1 MREQAISQRQ
11 LPKSRAK
18 AVVLLSGG
26 LDSATVLAIV
36 KEAGRDGVC
45 LTFDYG
51 QRHQKE
57 LEAASSLAEWAHFPH
72 EILSFRLPWKGSA
85 LLDEEIQLPKDR
97 ALEKMSEEIPI
108 TYVPARNTIFLSFAA
123 SWAEAIGAS
132 FIYFG
137 ANVIDYSGYPDC
149 RQGYLLA
156 FQRLLSL
163 GTKSGVQGK
172 GVEIVAPLVN
182 KTKADIIRWGLRL
195 HVPYELTWSCYEGK
209 ALPCQRCDSCL
220 LRAKAFQEAGVD
232 DPLLNKFHLS
242 SR

>member
-1 MREQAISQRQ
+1 MSQTRP
-11 LPKSRAK
+11 LKSRAK

-26 LDSATVLAIV
+26 LDSATVLAIA
-36 KEAGRDGVC
+36 KEAGRDCFC

-51 QRHQKE
+51 QRHRKE
-57 LEAASSLAEWAHFPH
+57 LEAAKALAEWSHFPQ
-72 EILSFRLPWKGSA
+72 EVLSFGLPWKGSA
-85 LLDEEIQLPKDR
+85 LLDETIQLPKDR
-97 ALEKMSEEIPI
+97 ILEKISEEIPA

-137 ANVIDYSGYPDC
+137 ANAVDYSGYPDC

-156 FQRLLSL
+156 FQRLLAL

-172 GVEIVAPLVN
+172 NVEIVAPLVN
-182 KTKADIIRWGLRL
+182 KTKADILQWGLRL

-209 ALPCQRCDSCL
+209 AVPCQRCDSCL
-220 LRAKAFQEAGVD
+220 LRAKAFQEVGID
-232 DPLLNKFHLS
+232 DPLLSKFHLS
-242 SR
+242 PR